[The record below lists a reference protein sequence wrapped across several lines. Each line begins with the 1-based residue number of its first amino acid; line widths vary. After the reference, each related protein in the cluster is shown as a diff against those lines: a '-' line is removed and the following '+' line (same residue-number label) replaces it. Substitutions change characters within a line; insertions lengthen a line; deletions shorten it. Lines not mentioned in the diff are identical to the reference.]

1 MRRLLLAL
9 AVGAAL
15 TPQSAEGQ
23 FVLRDDID
31 GWAWLAMVPDRDA
44 VVQLVR
50 GSPQTGD
57 QSRLDTAL
65 VNELRN
71 IGVRRVWGISEFDA
85 TESSVVGE
93 CTAVDWQPERTG
105 GANVGIHAEISFWDH
120 TRLAATEMYEALTFL
135 TIDSDRLPDE
145 LLVQTC
151 VTQLS
156 NVFFRLG
163 FNQG

>member
-15 TPQSAEGQ
+15 TPQSVEGQ

-57 QSRLDTAL
+57 QSL
-65 VNELRN
+65 
-71 IGVRRVWGISEFDA
+71 
-85 TESSVVGE
+85 
-93 CTAVDWQPERTG
+93 
-105 GANVGIHAEISFWDH
+105 
-120 TRLAATEMYEALTFL
+120 
-135 TIDSDRLPDE
+135 
-145 LLVQTC
+145 
-151 VTQLS
+151 
-156 NVFFRLG
+156 
-163 FNQG
+163 